1 VRRARILHPLAR
13 RGVRW
18 VLAAVVLVLA
28 GLAATA
34 QDLLDFD
41 QLRQDMVE
49 HQLRDRGIT
58 DERVLKAMGEVPRH
72 LFVPEELQSEA
83 YADKSLPVG
92 KGSSIHQPYVVALM
106 TTQLKLDRGAKVLE
120 IGTGSGY
127 HAAVLGRLARQVF
140 TIEIDP
146 DLGRRAKANLQAAA
160 VRNVHTRIGD
170 GYLGWP
176 EEGPFD
182 AIILTAAPKRVPPP
196 LFDQLR
202 IGGVL
207 VLPEGGLIQNLVV
220 YTRTEQDYERK
231 VTVPV
236 SLPKMTGKAEGEKPR

>member
-1 VRRARILHPLAR
+1 VLALA
-13 RGVRW
+13 
-18 VLAAVVLVLA
+18 VLAAS
-28 GLAATA
+28 A
-34 QDLLDFD
+34 QELPDFAR
-41 QLRQDMVE
+41 LRQDMVE
-49 HQLRDRGIT
+49 QQLRARGIT
-58 DERVLKAMGEVPRH
+58 DSRVLKAMGEVPRH

-92 KGSSIHQPYVVALM
+92 KGSTIHQPYVVALM

-120 IGTGSGY
+120 VGTGSGY

-146 DLGRRAKANLQAAA
+146 ELGRRAKANLQAAG

-176 EEGPFD
+176 EEGLFD

-196 LFDQLR
+196 LFEQLR
-202 IGGVL
+202 VGGIL
-207 VLPEGGLIQNLVV
+207 VLPEGGLVQNLVV
-220 YTRTEQDYERK
+220 YTRTAKDYERK
-231 VTVPV
+231 VTVAV
-236 SLPKMTGKAEGEKPR
+236 SLPKMTGKVEGEPPR

>member
-1 VRRARILHPLAR
+1 VRRARISRAASAAVLALA
-13 RGVRW
+13 
-18 VLAAVVLVLA
+18 VLAAS
-28 GLAATA
+28 A
-34 QDLLDFD
+34 QELPDFAR
-41 QLRQDMVE
+41 LRQDMVE
-49 HQLRDRGIT
+49 QQLRARGIT
-58 DERVLKAMGEVPRH
+58 DSRVLKAMGEVPRH

-92 KGSSIHQPYVVALM
+92 KGSTIHQPYVVALM

-120 IGTGSGY
+120 VGTGSGY

-146 DLGRRAKANLQAAA
+146 ELGRRAKANLQAAG

-176 EEGPFD
+176 EEGLFD

-196 LFDQLR
+196 LFEQLR
-202 IGGVL
+202 VGGIL
-207 VLPEGGLIQNLVV
+207 VLPEGGLVQNLVV
-220 YTRTEQDYERK
+220 YTRTAKDYERK
-231 VTVPV
+231 VTVAV
-236 SLPKMTGKAEGEKPR
+236 SLPKMTGKVEGEPPR

>member
-1 VRRARILHPLAR
+1 MRRARISRAASAAVLALA
-13 RGVRW
+13 
-18 VLAAVVLVLA
+18 VLAAS
-28 GLAATA
+28 A
-34 QDLLDFD
+34 QELPDFAR
-41 QLRQDMVE
+41 LRQDMVE
-49 HQLRDRGIT
+49 QQLRARGIT
-58 DERVLKAMGEVPRH
+58 DSRVLKAMGEVPRH

-92 KGSSIHQPYVVALM
+92 KGSTIHQPYVVALM

-120 IGTGSGY
+120 VGTGSGY

-146 DLGRRAKANLQAAA
+146 ELGRRAKANLQAAG

-176 EEGPFD
+176 EEGLFD

-196 LFDQLR
+196 LFEQLR
-202 IGGVL
+202 VGGIL
-207 VLPEGGLIQNLVV
+207 VLPEGGLVQNLVV
-220 YTRTEQDYERK
+220 YTRTAKDYERK
-231 VTVPV
+231 VTVAV
-236 SLPKMTGKAEGEKPR
+236 SLPKMTGKVEGEPPR